1 MKSIWFNLLVTVP
14 LILSF
19 WIVFYPIA
27 MIVGGIYWIITE
39 VLPELLDLVLVDI
52 NEYTATIKDGVRFIT
67 GRIKNK

>member
-1 MKSIWFNLLVTVP
+1 MARRKALKSTWFNRLVTVP

-52 NEYTATIKDGVRFIT
+52 NEYTATIKDGVRLT
-67 GRIKNK
+67 